1 MSARS
6 CSKRSRPIP
15 DSASPSTSSGLLV
28 SAPALGLESPF
39 PLDPA
44 TQQRFLEGLDD
55 IGISLRYVDDI
66 AGYEASRPA
75 WLPSTVA
82 DQATA
87 GR

>member
-1 MSARS
+1 M
-6 CSKRSRPIP
+6 
-15 DSASPSTSSGLLV
+15 

-66 AGYEASRPA
+66 AGYEAGRPA
-75 WLPSTVA
+75 WLPSTA
-82 DQATA
+82 
-87 GR
+87 